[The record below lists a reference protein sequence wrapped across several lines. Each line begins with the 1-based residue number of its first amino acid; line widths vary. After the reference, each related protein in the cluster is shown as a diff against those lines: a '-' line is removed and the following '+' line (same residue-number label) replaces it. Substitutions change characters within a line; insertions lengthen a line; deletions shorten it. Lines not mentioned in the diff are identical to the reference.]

1 MDAFVSWLN
10 GVIWSPAL
18 VYLCLGVGLVFSIA
32 TKFLQI
38 RHIGDMGKLMF
49 NRETSE
55 SGISSFQA
63 ISMSLAGRV
72 GTGNIAGVATAI
84 AFGGPGA
91 VFWMWVI
98 AFLGASSGFIEATLG
113 QVYKTKQDG
122 QFRGGPAFYI
132 EKGLGIKWYAVL
144 FAIVTVIATGAL
156 LPGVQS
162 NSMSTAVDTAF
173 GISPW
178 VSGIAV
184 CVILAI
190 IIFGG
195 VKRIAR
201 TAEFVVPVM
210 AVGYIFVA
218 LIILIMNIDRVPEIF
233 GLIFSSAFAM
243 NSAFGGILGAAISW
257 GVKRGVYSNEAG
269 QGTGPHA
276 AAAAEVSHP
285 AKQGLVQAFSVYIDT
300 LFICS
305 ATAFMILITGMYNVT
320 PEGEEAIVVN
330 LAEMEP
336 GPGYTQSAVES
347 AMPGFGAPFV
357 AIALLFFTFTTIM
370 AYYYMAETNLAY
382 INQKVKRVWSEYLLK
397 FVFIAMV
404 LYGCVKTADVAWAL
418 GDVGVGSMAWLNII
432 AILLL
437 AKPALAVLKDY
448 EEQKKAGKDPVFD
461 PVKLGIKGADFWEK
475 EYKYPGVEAE
485 KTNST
490 SGTTLDK

>member
-1 MDAFVSWLN
+1 MEEFVNWLN
-10 GVIWSPAL
+10 GIIWSPAL
-18 VYLCLGVGLVFSIA
+18 VYLCLGVGLFYSIS
-32 TKFLQI
+32 TRFLQI

-91 VFWMWVI
+91 VFWMWAI
-98 AFLGASSGFIEATLG
+98 AFLGASSGFVEATLG
-113 QVYKTKQDG
+113 QVYKSKQDG

-132 EKGLGIKWYAVL
+132 EKGLGVKWYAVL

-162 NSMSTAVDTAF
+162 NSMTSAMNNAF

-184 CVILAI
+184 CLVLAV

-195 VKRIAR
+195 VKRIAK
-201 TAEFVVPVM
+201 TAELIVPLM
-210 AVGYIFVA
+210 AVGYILVA
-218 LIILIMNIDRVPEIF
+218 IIIIIMNISKVPEVIS
-233 GLIFSSAFAM
+233 LIFSSAFAM

-257 GVKRGVYSNEAG
+257 GVKRGIYSNEAG

-285 AKQGLVQAFSVYIDT
+285 AKQGLVQSFSVYIDT

-320 PEGEEAIVVN
+320 PEGGEPIVTT
-330 LAEMEP
+330 LGQMEP
-336 GPGYTQSAVES
+336 GPGYTQEAVES
-347 AMPGFGAPFV
+347 VLPGFGAPFV
-357 AIALLFFTFTTIM
+357 AIALLLFTFTTIM

-382 INQKVKRVWSEYLLK
+382 INRKVRRVWSEYLLK
-397 FVFIAMV
+397 FVFIGMV
-404 LYGCVKTADVAWAL
+404 LYGAVKTAGLAWTL
-418 GDVGVGSMAWLNII
+418 GDIGVGSMAWLNII

-437 AKPALAVLKDY
+437 TKPTLKILKDY
-448 EEQKKAGKDPVFD
+448 EEQKKQGLDPVFD
-461 PVKLGIKGADFWEK
+461 PVKLGIKNADFWEN
-475 EYKYPGVEAE
+475 EYKYPGSQQ
-485 KTNST
+485 TSHT
-490 SGTTLDK
+490 TSSGTTLDK